1 MEYGDAKLNKEML
14 YLYMGTNPANDNFT
28 VGSHNTLRSFPSK
41 AVNQRDADLLHFWHK
56 VCSLCLLPLL
66 LYTSPES

>member
-1 MEYGDAKLNKEML
+1 MQYGDVKLNKEML

-28 VGSHNTLRSFPSK
+28 VGSNHNSLRPMPSK

-56 VCSLCLLPLL
+56 VLFLST
-66 LYTSPES
+66 Y